1 MKQHKKKR
9 ENENVK
15 RKNQTIFKAY
25 IEEYKTVY
33 KKSIYKQS
41 AK

>member
-1 MKQHKKKR
+1 MKMLKEKP
-9 ENENVK
+9 
-15 RKNQTIFKAY
+15 TIFKAY

-33 KKSIYKQS
+33 KKSIYKQN